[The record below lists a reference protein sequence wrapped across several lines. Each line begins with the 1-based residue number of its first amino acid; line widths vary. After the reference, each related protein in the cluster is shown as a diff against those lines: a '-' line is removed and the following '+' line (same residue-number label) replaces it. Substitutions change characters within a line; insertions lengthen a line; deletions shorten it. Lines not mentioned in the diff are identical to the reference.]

1 MTAEKVSHYIQRARV
16 AKHYVIR
23 AKRDGYPTIAAEY
36 RAERVECMAKARRAA
51 LEAAQ

>member
-1 MTAEKVSHYIQRARV
+1 MTTEKVRHYIQRART

-51 LEAAQ
+51 SEAQS